1 MQTQPT
7 PLELRAAAGSTDPC
21 RRRLLAGAGA
31 VLVSG
36 LAGMLAG
43 CGGGSMDS
51 GDGAP
56 QPQIQGVDSGGT
68 GRRMNSFIKAALDS
82 VGPAMVGTLRID
94 LQNSSLTGADG
105 QILAASVLQPGM
117 TVQVLAAPLVGEGS
131 VQVARASSVQLAE
144 QLLGP
149 VTALAPAA
157 APGGGPAGF
166 MLLGQSVVLTAR
178 TVIDP
183 ALGADAGSLVSGM
196 VLRVWGELDA
206 AGGRI
211 VASRVDLPPSDARHQ
226 VRGLLSA
233 LDLAQGRAGIGGLAV
248 QTTPEQLARWAAGL
262 ALGQVVRAS
271 VEAAAPGQPVVLL
284 ALRADAL
291 VLPDELQVELEGRL
305 GLSPGAMRLLVDGVA
320 VDLSGLTAD
329 AAAAA
334 AALPTGSR
342 VVARGRSVGGLLLAQ
357 SVAAESDDADPVT
370 ELEGTISSANP
381 AGRSFVLRG
390 LTVLWGADTRI
401 IGGPVSLIAA
411 RRKAAVKGRLS
422 ADRLSLQASIIHVE
436 R

>member
-105 QILAASVLQPGM
+105 QVLAASVLQPGM

-211 VASRVDLPPSDARHQ
+211 VASRVDLPPRDARHQ

-248 QTTPEQLARWAAGL
+248 QTTPEQLALWAAGL

-334 AALPTGSR
+334 AALATGSR

>member
-1 MQTQPT
+1 M
-7 PLELRAAAGSTDPC
+7 
-21 RRRLLAGAGA
+21 
-31 VLVSG
+31 
-36 LAGMLAG
+36 
-43 CGGGSMDS
+43 
-51 GDGAP
+51 
-56 QPQIQGVDSGGT
+56 
-68 GRRMNSFIKAALDS
+68 
-82 VGPAMVGTLRID
+82 
-94 LQNSSLTGADG
+94 
-105 QILAASVLQPGM
+105 
-117 TVQVLAAPLVGEGS
+117 
-131 VQVARASSVQLAE
+131 
-144 QLLGP
+144 
-149 VTALAPAA
+149 
-157 APGGGPAGF
+157 
-166 MLLGQSVVLTAR
+166 
-178 TVIDP
+178 
-183 ALGADAGSLVSGM
+183 
-196 VLRVWGELDA
+196 
-206 AGGRI
+206 
-211 VASRVDLPPSDARHQ
+211 
-226 VRGLLSA
+226 
-233 LDLAQGRAGIGGLAV
+233 
-248 QTTPEQLARWAAGL
+248 
-262 ALGQVVRAS
+262 
-271 VEAAAPGQPVVLL
+271 VLL

-390 LTVLWGADTRI
+390 VTVLWGADTRI

-411 RRKAAVKGRLS
+411 RRKAAVKGRLG